1 MGIAGKIL
9 AIANV
14 IAAIVFIGVAALDYG
29 QRQSWTFAVKEQDL
43 LINGLPV
50 DATEKDADGNPLV
63 DSISE
68 RVQKDFLGRTGIKSQ
83 DEELTDRR
91 KQLDA
96 AAGDDVAKLQQ
107 VLIPLAQTAGQR
119 DAWRQ
124 ITDPAKLREILN
136 EQFTLASG
144 PVGERRQA
152 IARLLF
158 ATSQSP
164 EDLNRTLAVVG
175 LSAFAHA
182 ANTQAANLQSM
193 VPVYETAID
202 NDRTEFAVKHKAL
215 VQQIQTLAERVQDM
229 QDTLKKQ
236 TEVKERHTALLKR
249 RQEVVADLQQTIA
262 NTQKAAEAALAQQS
276 KTEAETFAA
285 QQAVT
290 TTEQRNQELERT
302 LRGLELNR

>member
-43 LINGLPV
+43 LIICMPV

-119 DAWRQ
+119 DAW
-124 ITDPAKLREILN
+124 
-136 EQFTLASG
+136 
-144 PVGERRQA
+144 
-152 IARLLF
+152 
-158 ATSQSP
+158 
-164 EDLNRTLAVVG
+164 
-175 LSAFAHA
+175 
-182 ANTQAANLQSM
+182 
-193 VPVYETAID
+193 
-202 NDRTEFAVKHKAL
+202 
-215 VQQIQTLAERVQDM
+215 
-229 QDTLKKQ
+229 
-236 TEVKERHTALLKR
+236 
-249 RQEVVADLQQTIA
+249 
-262 NTQKAAEAALAQQS
+262 
-276 KTEAETFAA
+276 
-285 QQAVT
+285 
-290 TTEQRNQELERT
+290 
-302 LRGLELNR
+302 